1 LRLTPHLIH
10 ICILTG
16 LFGGSAWTSQATA
29 YLLPEKKW
37 EIGLFQPL
45 KYGFSEK
52 TNYSIHPILFFIM
65 PNLSVKVL
73 HHKGKMFSSATRH
86 GFYYPTKLLKILQ
99 TGVQVGDRTASLI
112 APSFKIPH
120 MLGFSS
126 DYIFTK
132 PYKLGTLSLYAGVN
146 LGLVFG
152 DLDPRTSIDLP
163 LVYHRLGV
171 FYNKY
176 GLDAGIDFS
185 KNITDATSCSFDLD
199 LKFLPG
205 FSGRYSFE
213 HKFLFYWQKSKRTRF
228 SIGYK
233 YVYGDFPYGKQ
244 SRLLPYLPLFESWVP
259 MFDVQWVGLEKNRK
273 IKKSLHNTF

>member
-1 LRLTPHLIH
+1 MRLKLHLIY
-10 ICILTG
+10 ILLLTG
-16 LFGGSAWTSQATA
+16 LFGGSVWTSQASA

-37 EIGLFQPL
+37 EVGLFQPFR
-45 KYGFSEK
+45 YGFSEK
-52 TNYSIHPILFFIM
+52 INYSIHPILFFIM
-65 PNLSVKVL
+65 PNLSVKIL
-73 HHKGKMFSSATRH
+73 HQNGKMFSSATRH
-86 GFYYPTKLLKILQ
+86 GIYYPARLLKILQ
-99 TGVQVGDRTASLI
+99 TGVQVGDKTASLI
-112 APSFKIPH
+112 APGFKIPH

-132 PYKLGTLSLYAGVN
+132 PYKTGALTLYVGVN

-185 KNITDATSCSFDLD
+185 KNITDATSYSFDLD

-205 FSGRYSFE
+205 FSGSYSFE
-213 HKFLFYWQKSKRTRF
+213 HKFLLHWQKSKKTRL

-244 SRLLPYLPLFESWVP
+244 SRVLPYFPLVESWVP
-259 MFDVQWVGLEKNRK
+259 MFDVQWISLGKIRKNK
-273 IKKSLHNTF
+273 

>member
-1 LRLTPHLIH
+1 MRLKLNLIYALL
-10 ICILTG
+10 LTG
-16 LFGGSAWTSQATA
+16 LFGGSVWTSQASA

-37 EIGLFQPL
+37 EVGLFQPFR
-45 KYGFSEK
+45 YGFSEK
-52 TNYSIHPILFFIM
+52 INYSIHPILFFIM
-65 PNLSVKVL
+65 PNLSVKIL
-73 HHKGKMFSSATRH
+73 HQNGKMFSSATQH
-86 GFYYPTKLLKILQ
+86 GFYYPTRLLKILQ
-99 TGVQVGDRTASLI
+99 TGVQVGDKTASLI
-112 APSFKIPH
+112 APGFKIPY

-132 PYKLGTLSLYAGVN
+132 PYKTGTLSLYAGIN

-152 DLDPRTSIDLP
+152 NLDPRTSIDLP

-185 KNITDATSCSFDLD
+185 KNITDATSYSFDFD

-205 FSGRYSFE
+205 FSGSYSFE
-213 HKFLFYWQKSKRTRF
+213 HKFLLHWQRSKRTRF

-244 SRLLPYLPLFESWVP
+244 SRLLPYLPLVESWVP
-259 MFDVQWVGLEKNRK
+259 IFDVQWVGLGKNRK
-273 IKKSLHNTF
+273 NK